1 MEIYDAAEILQMES
15 EKLKTIIHTENPD
28 KCRFCLKVIK
38 NRIII
43 TNAIRR
49 KFLDV
54 TQTELPTSDK
64 LSKFVCPKCDKDL
77 KDAHSYRDKLIETQK
92 KLCDEAGETPIIFLP
107 EVVNLKQEKEDLLIS
122 EDYDNE
128 DFGVVED
135 YSDYDNVDDDDF
147 EPLNYNKFDPDKSKT
162 GKLKENNKDPKEQHK
177 TRTRSNKLED
187 NQYESNEDIKEQQ
200 KGKTKSK
207 KERKGRRKRL
217 YDYYDPELDIEVQQR
232 KVTEE
237 NGRSYYVCSYCGE
250 FDNEVILVYAKESSY
265 LQPN

>member
-1 MEIYDAAEILQMES
+1 MEIYDAAEILQMEA

-28 KCRFCLKVIK
+28 KCRLCLKVIK

-43 TNAIRR
+43 TNAIRK

-92 KLCDEAGETPIIFLP
+92 KLCEEVGENRVIFLP
-107 EVVNLKQEKEDLLIS
+107 EVVHLKEEKEDLIIE
-122 EDYDNE
+122 EDYDND
-128 DFGVVED
+128 DFAGADD
-135 YSDYDNVDDDDF
+135 YSDCDDVDDDDF
-147 EPLNYNKFDPDKSKT
+147 EPLIATKESVKDSTTN
-162 GKLKENNKDPKEQHK
+162 KLKEVTKSPKVQHK
-177 TRTRSNKLED
+177 PRTRSTKPEENSQD
-187 NQYESNEDIKEQQ
+187 SNEDIKPQQ
-200 KGKTKSK
+200 KGKTRSK
-207 KERKGRRKRL
+207 NQNKGRRKRQ

-237 NGRSYYVCSYCGE
+237 NGRSYYLCSYCGE
-250 FDNEVILVYAKESSY
+250 FEEKLSNLK
-265 LQPN
+265 L